1 MKITKTRLKEI
12 IKEEVAAMDETV
24 SPMDFSK
31 GRDPDVSAT
40 PDMAPPSADAP
51 PEEATITSLRDVFY
65 RILNSPDGTLTLDKK
80 DATMLAGLIAPYG
93 E

>member
-1 MKITKTRLKEI
+1 MKITKAKLKQI
-12 IKEEVAAMDETV
+12 IKEEVAGMDET

-31 GRDPDVSAT
+31 GRDPAMSQT
-40 PDMAPPSADAP
+40 PDLAPAP
-51 PEEATITSLRDVFY
+51 VEEPEEGTSIDSLKDVFY
-65 RILNSPDGTLTLDKK
+65 KILNSPDGTLTLNKR

>member
-1 MKITKTRLKEI
+1 MKITKAKLKQI
-12 IKEEVAAMDETV
+12 IKEEVAGMDETA

-31 GRDPDVSAT
+31 GRDPAMSQT
-40 PDMAPPSADAP
+40 PDMASPPVDE
-51 PEEATITSLRDVFY
+51 PEEETSIGSLKDVFY
-65 RILNSPDGTLTLDKK
+65 KILNSPDGTLTLNKR

>member
-1 MKITKTRLKEI
+1 MKITKAKLKQI
-12 IKEEVAAMDETV
+12 IKEEVAGMDETT

-31 GRDPDVSAT
+31 GRDPAMSQT
-40 PDMAPPSADAP
+40 PDLAPAP
-51 PEEATITSLRDVFY
+51 VEEPEEGTSIDSLKDVFY
-65 RILNSPDGTLTLDKK
+65 KILNSPDGTLTLNKR

>member
-1 MKITKTRLKEI
+1 MKITKARLKQI
-12 IKEEVAAMDETV
+12 IMEEVSAMDETT
-24 SPMDFSK
+24 SPLDFSK
-31 GRDPDVSAT
+31 GRDPDVSVT
-40 PDMAPPSADAP
+40 PDMAPEPSEMP
-51 PEEATITSLRDVFY
+51 PEDASISSLKDVFY

>member
-1 MKITKTRLKEI
+1 MKITKAKLKQI
-12 IKEEVAAMDETV
+12 IKEEVSAMDETT

-31 GRDPDVSAT
+31 GRDPAMSQT
-40 PDMAPPSADAP
+40 PDIAPAP
-51 PEEATITSLRDVFY
+51 VEEPEEETSIGSLKDVFY
-65 RILNSPDGTLTLDKK
+65 MILNSPDGTLTLNKA